1 MPELPVIDAV
11 TSVAGTA
18 YSISQQSRAAGVQRE
33 AARTQQN
40 MQRIQATRQR
50 RSAIRQAMRARAEMQ
65 VQAQGMGALGGSGVA
80 AAGTALSSQLGANL
94 GFGSVMSGLG
104 QQYTG
109 LTAQASQLQTQAQF
123 GQLASGLA
131 FQALPYMRGGGLGG
145 GSDFATQQN
154 MRRFQAI
161 RQMPY

>member
-1 MPELPVIDAV
+1 
-11 TSVAGTA
+11 
-18 YSISQQSRAAGVQRE
+18 
-33 AARTQQN
+33 
-40 MQRIQATRQR
+40 
-50 RSAIRQAMRARAEMQ
+50 MQ

-109 LTAQASQLQTQAQF
+109 LTAQAAQLQTQAQF
-123 GQLASGLA
+123 GQLVSGLS
-131 FQALPYMRGGGLGG
+131 FQALPYMRGG

>member
-1 MPELPVIDAV
+1 
-11 TSVAGTA
+11 
-18 YSISQQSRAAGVQRE
+18 
-33 AARTQQN
+33 
-40 MQRIQATRQR
+40 
-50 RSAIRQAMRARAEMQ
+50 
-65 VQAQGMGALGGSGVA
+65 
-80 AAGTALSSQLGANL
+80 L

-123 GQLASGLA
+123 GQLVSGLA
-131 FQALPYMRGGGLGG
+131 FKALPYMRGGEP
-145 GSDFATQQN
+145 DFATQQN